1 MEVLNKIKDRNIG
14 LYIRKENYNENL
26 STGYGRL
33 QWLRH
38 ELEEHKGEIKL
49 YIDEY
54 DSVFRFSELMSSLG
68 MECKSNNIPIVS
80 FCESD
85 EWINELVENQKSFK
99 DKNVG

>member
-49 YIDEY
+49 YIDVN
-54 DSVFRFSELMSSLG
+54 D
-68 MECKSNNIPIVS
+68 NITMNRKWKI
-80 FCESD
+80 
-85 EWINELVENQKSFK
+85 KMY
-99 DKNVG
+99 KNDH

>member
-26 STGYGRL
+26 STWYVRL

-49 YIDEY
+49 YLI
-54 DSVFRFSELMSSLG
+54 
-68 MECKSNNIPIVS
+68 
-80 FCESD
+80 
-85 EWINELVENQKSFK
+85 
-99 DKNVG
+99 